1 MHTIW
6 IILIGFIVGL
16 VAKMLTPGRDP
27 SGFFRYCQV
36 NGEIAKR
43 PGRMG
48 NVSRLGVLSSF
59 GKLVQRE
66 RKAVTQHQSGGYG
79 NARSLT

>member
-1 MHTIW
+1 MLSVPKRFL
-6 IILIGFIVGL
+6 LIGHTQDATCAM
-16 VAKMLTPGRDP
+16 VAAALERALSKLTAKLP
-27 SGFFRYCQV
+27 
-36 NGEIAKR
+36 KR

-48 NVSRLGVLSSF
+48 NVSRLRVLISF

-66 RKAVTQHQSGGYG
+66 RKAVTQHQSGTYG